1 MLNFKK
7 ALKTTII
14 FVLCIFVISVGL
26 SEIYFQGENSF
37 YQDAKERDALSGS
50 VNYIISGASHGLRAF
65 KPSIIDQELDVNCY
79 NLSGAGMTMKGRYEL
94 LSIEL
99 ERNPIETVV
108 IELSYNSMT
117 RNRKDEGPEGDLYVL
132 GRFNSFSKR
141 VGFFAKA
148 FYPSEY
154 GQVYYDTINRGVT
167 SLKNLVTGNYTT
179 ELSEF
184 YKGYFPTPKPDTKL
198 DDNYSEIHNTREYE
212 TEIDDESVQY
222 LDKIIA
228 LCKQHGT
235 RIILVTTPLSELVT
249 CKCSNLDVFYN
260 WYKEYAYEN
269 ELEFYD
275 FNLLKEKQDMLPDEL
290 AYYDAGH
297 LNDTGADIF
306 GMEYCRIMRMVDA
319 GEDISDL
326 FYGSYDELD
335 ASCNY

>member
-1 MLNFKK
+1 M
-7 ALKTTII
+7 
-14 FVLCIFVISVGL
+14 
-26 SEIYFQGENSF
+26 
-37 YQDAKERDALSGS
+37 
-50 VNYIISGASHGLRAF
+50 
-65 KPSIIDQELDVNCY
+65 
-79 NLSGAGMTMKGRYEL
+79 
-94 LSIEL
+94 
-99 ERNPIETVV
+99 
-108 IELSYNSMT
+108 
-117 RNRKDEGPEGDLYVL
+117 
-132 GRFNSFSKR
+132 
-141 VGFFAKA
+141 
-148 FYPSEY
+148 
-154 GQVYYDTINRGVT
+154 
-167 SLKNLVTGNYTT
+167 
-179 ELSEF
+179 
-184 YKGYFPTPKPDTKL
+184 
-198 DDNYSEIHNTREYE
+198 
-212 TEIDDESVQY
+212 QY

-319 GEDISDL
+319 GEDISEL